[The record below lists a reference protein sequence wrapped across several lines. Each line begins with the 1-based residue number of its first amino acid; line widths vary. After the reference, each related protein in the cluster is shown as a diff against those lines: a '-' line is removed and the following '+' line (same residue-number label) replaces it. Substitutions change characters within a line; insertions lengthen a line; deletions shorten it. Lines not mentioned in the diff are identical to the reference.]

1 MIVVLFLYKF
11 MLLQSTDNVNTNT
24 KKLHENRSKSG
35 EEKYSNF
42 YLEGSQNIDLK
53 DFKLVIN
60 NDVCGDDDVKIII
73 IVTTAIEHDVSE
85 DFICNF

>member
-1 MIVVLFLYKF
+1 MVS
-11 MLLQSTDNVNTNT
+11 MPTDNVNTNNE
-24 KKLHENRSKSG
+24 KLAGNRSRSG

-60 NDVCGDDDVKIII
+60 NDVCGDDDVKIIT
-73 IVTTAIEHDVSE
+73 IVTTALENDVSVE
-85 DFICNF
+85 GICLYF